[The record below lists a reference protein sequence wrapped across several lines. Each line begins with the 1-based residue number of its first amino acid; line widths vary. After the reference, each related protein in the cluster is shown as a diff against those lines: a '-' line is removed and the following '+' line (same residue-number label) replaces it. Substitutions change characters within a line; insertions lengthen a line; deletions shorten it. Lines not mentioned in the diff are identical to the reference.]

1 MEINIQ
7 TQYSLLHLIKF
18 AYFEKVDNVWDSELD
33 GMAIFVLNNED
44 PLDAET
50 KVFLDYINP
59 DKYQDNPEGY
69 SSFIIENNLDI
80 LCLGSIFLDVIDF
93 YKSQKLGLDSNLIIE
108 SLKYYLEEDDFLDIQ

>member
-18 AYFEKVDNVWDSELD
+18 AYFEKVENVWDSKLD

-59 DKYQDNPEGY
+59 DRTYDNL
-69 SSFIIENNLDI
+69 NL
-80 LCLGSIFLDVIDF
+80 LSINRVQRP
-93 YKSQKLGLDSNLIIE
+93 Y
-108 SLKYYLEEDDFLDIQ
+108 